1 MARINSYPKDL
12 AIGGSEVLLG
22 SDSDGSTKTFGLTD
36 IRDFMIKN
44 GVANTSVFKAET
56 DSSNFG
62 TGNILISTAAASGL
76 SGVTQYK
83 VSKTNIA
90 GVAVSEYLDD
100 FEIGKHIEMFALPEV
115 GQFQKYRV
123 TSKTNN
129 SDHYLIGVSNLPTG
143 SSSPFTD
150 EKIYGFNLLENDLNF
165 NTSFTSNSSMWSGSG
180 PYTLTII
187 HNLYKQG
194 TVDIFDSSGTK
205 VIGSVQNNNLTY
217 IQVVFTSKFS
227 GTAFVN

>member
-1 MARINSYPKDL
+1 MARISAYPKDL

-44 GVANTSVFKAET
+44 GVANTSVFEAET

-76 SGVTQYK
+76 AGVTQYK

-90 GVAVSEYLDD
+90 GVSVDKYLND
-100 FEIGKHIEMFALPEV
+100 FEVGKHIEMFALPEV

-123 TSKTNN
+123 TSNVDN
-129 SDHYLIGVSNLPTG
+129 GDHYLIGVSNIPRG
-143 SSSPFTD
+143 SGSPFTD
-150 EKIYGFNLLENDLNF
+150 EKIYGFNLLDNDLNF
-165 NTSFTSNSSMWSGSG
+165 NTSFSSSSSMWSGSG
-180 PYTLTII
+180 PYTLTIT

>member
-1 MARINSYPKDL
+1 MARISSYPRDL

-44 GVANTSVFKAET
+44 GVANTSVFRAET

-62 TGNILISTAAASGL
+62 PGEILISSSVESGL
-76 SGVTQYK
+76 PGVTQYK

-90 GVAVSEYLDD
+90 GVPVAEYLDD
-100 FEIGKHIEMFALPEV
+100 FEVGKHIEIFALPEV
-115 GQFQKYRV
+115 GQFQKYRI
-123 TSKTNN
+123 TSKINN
-129 SDHYLIGVSNLPTG
+129 ADHYLIGVSILPTG

-165 NTSFTSNSSMWSGSG
+165 NTSFSSSSSIWSGSG
-180 PYTLTII
+180 PYTLTIT

-194 TVDIFDSSGTK
+194 TVNIFDSGGTE